1 MFWKKK
7 KLGENVL
14 SPLKNNVEINTDL
27 EKIEELLTRGVS
39 EIYPTKDDLKK
50 VLSSGRR
57 LRIYV
62 GADATGSSLHLGHSK
77 NFILLEKLRRLGH
90 EVVILFGDFTAMIG
104 DPTDKTSARVM
115 LSSEQINENLKTWT
129 DQISKIVKINDSK
142 NPVKIV
148 RNNDWLSKLDFKD
161 VIDLSSNFTVGQ
173 MIERDMFQKR
183 IKDDKPIYMHEF
195 FYPLMQGYD
204 SVVLDVD
211 VEIGGTDQTFNMLA
225 GRTLLK
231 KFKNKEKFIITN
243 SLIEDTKTGKK
254 MSKSEGNYVALD
266 SAADDMFGQVMALSD
281 EFIIP
286 LFTDATFLDQK
297 EVDEILQQLES
308 GQLKQRDAKVLLA
321 KIIVSLYHSV
331 EEGEKVAD
339 NFENTFVKGGAPK
352 DVLEVSVER
361 DILMS
366 DVLLKNKIINS
377 KADWKRL
384 VEQGGV
390 SIVESGE
397 KITDSYYKI
406 VLKEGTY
413 RIGKKRFIK
422 ISIK

>member
-1 MFWKKK
+1 MFWKKN
-7 KLGENVL
+7 KLGTSVL
-14 SPLKNNVEINTDL
+14 GSVKNNVEINTDS
-27 EKIEELLTRGVS
+27 EKIEEILNRGIS

-62 GADATGSSLHLGHSK
+62 GADATGKSLHLGHSK

-104 DPTDKTSARVM
+104 DPTDKTSARIM
-115 LSSEQINENLKTWT
+115 LSEDQINENLKTWK

-148 RNNDWLSKLDFKD
+148 RNNDWLSKLNFKD
-161 VIDLSSNFTVGQ
+161 VIDLSANFTVGQ

-183 IKDDKPIYMHEF
+183 IQDDKPIYMHEF

-211 VEIGGTDQTFNMLA
+211 LEIGGTDQTFNMLT

-231 KFKNKEKFIITN
+231 KFRNKEKFVITN
-243 SLIEDTKTGKK
+243 SLIEDSKTGKK

-266 SAADDMFGQVMALSD
+266 ASAEDMFGQIMALSD
-281 EFIIP
+281 EFIVP
-286 LFTDATFLDQK
+286 LFTDATFLEIS
-297 EVDEILQQLES
+297 EVEKIRTDLES
-308 GQLKQRDAKVLLA
+308 GELNPRDAKVLLG
-321 KIIVSLYHSV
+321 KIIVSLYHSIK
-331 EEGEKVAD
+331 EADKVAE
-339 NFENTFVKGGAPK
+339 NFEKTFSKGEVPT
-352 DVLEVSVER
+352 DVTKVSVNK
-361 DILMS
+361 DSLLS
-366 DVLLKNKIINS
+366 DVLLENKIINS
-377 KADWKRL
+377 KAEWRRL
-384 VEQGGV
+384 IEQGGV
-390 SIVESGE
+390 SIIESGE
-397 KITDSYYKI
+397 KITDPYYKI
-406 VLKEGTY
+406 DSSDQTY

-422 ISIK
+422 IVIK